1 MSSCFVCKCRI
12 HNYSRAILCDI
23 CGHWIHL
30 KCTNFSPNDYKT
42 ISNDNNP
49 WYCASCLTEIFPF
62 NHYHDN
68 NDFLYAIDY
77 SLQSRLD
84 LNNVNNMSF
93 NPFIDD
99 LDTCSLLNKPDLDL
113 NSSIFA
119 SNSQTLSKCIY
130 YTTVEFNDNL
140 TKKNHNYFSTIHINI
155 RSLKK
160 NFNDFMVFMSS
171 PDCSISVIGL
181 SET

>member
-1 MSSCFVCKCRI
+1 MT
-12 HNYSRAILCDI
+12 YAATGYILNAQI
-23 CGHWIHL
+23 LALMH
-30 KCTNFSPNDYKT
+30 DYKT
-42 ISNDNNP
+42 ISNYNNP

-99 LDTCSLLNKPDLDL
+99 LDSHVLCS
-113 NSSIFA
+113 
-119 SNSQTLSKCIY
+119 T
-130 YTTVEFNDNL
+130 NL
-140 TKKNHNYFSTIHINI
+140 T
-155 RSLKK
+155 
-160 NFNDFMVFMSS
+160 
-171 PDCSISVIGL
+171 
-181 SET
+181 